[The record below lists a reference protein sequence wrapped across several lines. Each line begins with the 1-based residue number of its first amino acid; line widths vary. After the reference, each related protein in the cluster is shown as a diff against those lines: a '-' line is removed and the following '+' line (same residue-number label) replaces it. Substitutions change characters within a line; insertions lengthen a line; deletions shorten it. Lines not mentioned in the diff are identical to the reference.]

1 MKKTFTFDGSEYT
14 FKEVS
19 AIANCDDYNEEYR
32 QDAILVTT
40 IADSG
45 EKFEWVVF
53 GFEYIPEDE
62 DDFANMCNDPY
73 AWDSYD
79 ETLATVRER

>member
-1 MKKTFTFDGSEYT
+1 MEKTFTFDGNKYT
-14 FKEVS
+14 FKEVT
-19 AIANCDDYNEEYR
+19 AIADCNDYNEEYR

-40 IADSG
+40 VADSG

-53 GFEYIPEDE
+53 GFENIPEDE
-62 DDFANMCNDPY
+62 HDFDNMLADPY

>member
-1 MKKTFTFDGSEYT
+1 MEKIFTFDGSEYT
-14 FKEVS
+14 FKEVT
-19 AIANCDDYNEEYR
+19 AIADCDDYNEEYR

-53 GFEYIPEDE
+53 GFEDIPDDE
-62 DDFANMCNDPY
+62 DDFANMCNDPH